1 VNLTFKRKIT
11 TNISFLIAFIMVIW
25 LIFPPLWMIL
35 TSLKSGRDVFAIPP
49 VWLFKPTFENYIT
62 IFQRPALIKIA
73 LNTIIVSSFSTL
85 FTMVVGTMAGYSMAR
100 FRTGG
105 QPLLYVTLV
114 FRVLPAI
121 VLGLPFFIMFSRL
134 GLSDTLQGL
143 ILAYVA
149 FLLPNTVWLMIAFFS
164 DIPYE
169 IEESAMVDG
178 CSRFGTF
185 FRIALPLARPGLIV
199 TGIYNFMGA
208 WNHFFY
214 GLILSSFNARTL
226 PVEASNFI
234 GEYSVK
240 WGEVSAIGSLIIIP
254 PILVAFFMQK
264 YLVRGLTLGAIKG

>member
-1 VNLTFKRKIT
+1 MNLSLQRKLQK
-11 TNISFLIAFIMVIW
+11 NVSFIIAIILVIW
-25 LIFPPLWMIL
+25 LIFPPIWMIL
-35 TSLKSGRDVFAIPP
+35 TALKSGRDVFAIPP
-49 VWLFKPTFENYIT
+49 VWLFKPTLENFIT
-62 IFQRPALIKIA
+62 IFQRPDLIKIA
-73 LNTIIVSSFSTL
+73 FNTIIVSSFATL
-85 FTMVVGTMAGYSMAR
+85 FTLVFGTMAGYSMAR
-100 FRTGG
+100 FNTGG

-169 IEESAMVDG
+169 IEESALVDG

-199 TGIYNFMGA
+199 TGVYNFMGA

-226 PVEASNFI
+226 PVEASNFV

-264 YLVRGLTLGAIKG
+264 YLVRGLTLGAVKG

>member
-1 VNLTFKRKIT
+1 M
-11 TNISFLIAFIMVIW
+11 NISLQRKLQKNASFVIAIIMVVW

-49 VWLFKPTFENYIT
+49 VWLFKPTLENYIT
-62 IFQRPALIKIA
+62 IFLRPDLIKIA
-73 LNTIIVSSFSTL
+73 LNTIIVSIFSTL
-85 FTMVVGTMAGYSMAR
+85 FTLIFGTMAGYSIAR

-134 GLSDTLQGL
+134 GLSDTLEGL
-143 ILAYVA
+143 ILAYIA

-169 IEESAMVDG
+169 IEESAMIDG

-214 GLILSSFNARTL
+214 GLILTSFNARTL
-226 PVEASNFI
+226 PVEASNFV
-234 GEYSVK
+234 GEYAVQ

-264 YLVRGLTLGAIKG
+264 YLVKGLTLGAVKG

>member
-1 VNLTFKRKIT
+1 MNLSLQRKLQK
-11 TNISFLIAFIMVIW
+11 NVSFIIAIILVIW
-25 LIFPPLWMIL
+25 LIFPPIWMIL
-35 TSLKSGRDVFAIPP
+35 TALKSGRDVFAIPP
-49 VWLFKPTFENYIT
+49 VWLFKPTLENFIT
-62 IFQRPALIKIA
+62 IFQRPDLIKIA
-73 LNTIIVSSFSTL
+73 FNTIIVSSFATL
-85 FTMVVGTMAGYSMAR
+85 FTLVFGTMAGYSMAR
-100 FRTGG
+100 FNTGG

-143 ILAYVA
+143 VLAYVA
-149 FLLPNTVWLMIAFFS
+149 FLLPNTIWLMIAFFS

-169 IEESAMVDG
+169 IEESALVDG

-199 TGIYNFMGA
+199 TGVYNFMGA

-214 GLILSSFNARTL
+214 GLILSTFNARTL
-226 PVEASNFI
+226 PVEASNFV

-240 WGEVSAIGSLIIIP
+240 WGEVSAIGSIIIIP

-264 YLVRGLTLGAIKG
+264 YLVRGLTLGAVKG